1 MKSLF
6 LDVLD
11 ILESDGR
18 KKFDEFS
25 IQYLSKILKL
35 WIGTLMEELNSLVT
49 AKQEFNSRINL

>member
-25 IQYLSKILKL
+25 NKYPSTSLKL
-35 WIGTLMEELNSLVT
+35 WIEALVEEFNSVVEE
-49 AKQEFNSRINL
+49 KQEFNSRINL